1 LQVIIIIAILKK
13 TKTILNGN
21 EMVAIKQVMVV
32 DDDEDDRDFFR
43 EAVAELDP
51 SMRCIQASGG
61 EEALEILRSQAEVL
75 PDYIF
80 LDLNMPKMCGKS
92 LLIALKNDGQLK
104 KIPVIIWSTSSD
116 PKHAQETLQ
125 LGADSFLIKPV
136 ELGKLCNKIQ
146 SLLGSGMAP
155 LAH

>member
-21 EMVAIKQVMVV
+21 DMVAIKQVMVV

-75 PDYIF
+75 PNYIF

-116 PKHAQETLQ
+116 PKRAQETLQ

>member
-1 LQVIIIIAILKK
+1 
-13 TKTILNGN
+13 
-21 EMVAIKQVMVV
+21 MVAIKQVMVV

-75 PDYIF
+75 PNYIF

-116 PKHAQETLQ
+116 PKRAQETLQ